1 MKSEIHQ
8 PVPELPVKDVEK
20 AQAFYRDELGF
31 SIAWIYPDKSIGAVS
46 KGETAIFFRKQ
57 AGTMINT
64 HWIFADDIDEV
75 YEEIKL
81 SRIKIIEPIENKSWG
96 MRQFTI
102 EDIDGNR
109 FIFHHDI

>member
-46 KGETAIFFRKQ
+46 KGETAIF
-57 AGTMINT
+57 
-64 HWIFADDIDEV
+64 
-75 YEEIKL
+75 L
-81 SRIKIIEPIENKSWG
+81 ENKRRRSLILIG
-96 MRQFTI
+96 SLQTILMRYMK
-102 EDIDGNR
+102 R
-109 FIFHHDI
+109 

>member
-1 MKSEIHQ
+1 MKSKIHQ

-31 SIAWIYPDKSIGAVS
+31 TIAWIDPDKSIGAVS
-46 KGETAIFFRKQ
+46 KGETAIFLRKRS
-57 AGTMINT
+57 GTIINT

-81 SRIKIIEPIENKSWG
+81 TRTKIVESIENKSWG

>member
-1 MKSEIHQ
+1 
-8 PVPELPVKDVEK
+8 
-20 AQAFYRDELGF
+20 
-31 SIAWIYPDKSIGAVS
+31 
-46 KGETAIFFRKQ
+46 
-57 AGTMINT
+57 MINT